1 MNIETKPLVRQRVDD
16 WLAAFSPGEK
26 KVNFTDLE
34 QLYWRE
40 NELLTYDTLSPVSTI
55 ISGWQSFEQVWKPF
69 LNNLSAWRIELVGD
83 PKFFD
88 SPELTVA
95 ALVFHGV
102 GRTEVGEAVD
112 VTAHATLVW
121 LWRQGVWRIIHEHV
135 SHPVRL

>member
-16 WLAAFSPGEK
+16 WLAGFSPGEK

-69 LNNLSAWRIELVGD
+69 LNNLSAWRIEL
-83 PKFFD
+83 
-88 SPELTVA
+88 
-95 ALVFHGV
+95 
-102 GRTEVGEAVD
+102 GRNIGK
-112 VTAHATLVW
+112 L
-121 LWRQGVWRIIHEHV
+121 IIKV
-135 SHPVRL
+135 S